1 MPSLLDLV
9 YVRAE
14 CLIIPDGN
22 GFFEIIIV
30 LDVLKMVVLAKLGVF
45 GCLDELFKDL
55 FLVVHGSM
63 HTFPDLLI
71 DVACEG
77 FGQK

>member
-1 MPSLLDLV
+1 MTTAQRIANLKPNTPVKSWRKDK
-9 YVRAE
+9 
-14 CLIIPDGN
+14 
-22 GFFEIIIV
+22 
-30 LDVLKMVVLAKLGVF
+30 KMVVLAKLGVF

>member
-1 MPSLLDLV
+1 
-9 YVRAE
+9 
-14 CLIIPDGN
+14 
-22 GFFEIIIV
+22 
-30 LDVLKMVVLAKLGVF
+30 MVVLAKLGVF